1 MAYQAQWGNKSFV
14 ISPSKIVPLLNLTT
28 GFTKKETDSE
38 DTSGQPTT
46 NTRGVDLQEITLETR
61 YVAGTGA
68 DPRGQIDDWY
78 RQFGQKHPLYIN
90 GQRFGPKLLELQ
102 DVQFSNIVLDN
113 AGRFL
118 QVDASIRLKEYIPPT
133 TTVSAK
139 KAAQTGA
146 AAEGGNAVHDG
157 QAEQKNHHTLIRQHQ
172 AGYRE
177 SRGDIVAKEAL
188 GNAGTQQRRQG
199 GMRAESAHD
208 NPRRSPI

>member
-14 ISPSKIVPLLNLTT
+14 ISPSKIVPLLSLAT
-28 GFTKKETDSE
+28 GFTKKESDSE

-78 RQFGQKHPLYIN
+78 RQFGQKYPLYIN

-146 AAEGGNAVHDG
+146 AAE
-157 QAEQKNHHTLIRQHQ
+157 
-172 AGYRE
+172 
-177 SRGDIVAKEAL
+177 SS
-188 GNAGTQQRRQG
+188 NAGAMAATPSTTDKQNKKIT
-199 GMRAESAHD
+199 AHSSG
-208 NPRRSPI
+208 NTKPGTVNLVAIS